1 MPAVRVLTTGGTI
14 ASRRTAT
21 GAVTAQNSGEH
32 LLSQVLGGGAQARV
46 EVEEVFR
53 IGSFSLTLADLLQ
66 LARQVQEAVAD
77 PNIDGV
83 VVTHGTDT
91 MEESAYL
98 VDLVHT
104 AAAPVVFTGAQR
116 AADEPDADGP
126 RNLADAIALAA
137 APAARELGAVVCMAG
152 RAYDARNVTKVRTLA
167 PDAFAAPGY
176 GHVAEVYR
184 GQVAVSATPRRPA
197 RFHLA
202 ELGELPDRV
211 DVVPLTVGVD
221 ATFLQAARQAG
232 ARGIVLQA
240 FGAGNA
246 NPPVV
251 AEVAHCV
258 EAGVVVLVVSRCRE
272 GPVAPIYGGGGGVDL
287 AAAGAVFAGNLRAP
301 KARLLLTA
309 ALGATPDAAAAVARL
324 RPHLLPGY
332 LSETSEE

>member
-21 GAVTAQNSGEH
+21 GAVTAQDSGEQ
-32 LLSQVLGGGAQARV
+32 LLSQSSGRSRQIRV

-53 IGSFSLTLADLLQ
+53 IGSFNLRLADLLQ
-66 LARQVQEAVAD
+66 LARRVHEAVAHPD
-77 PNIDGV
+77 VDGV

-137 APAARELGAVVCMAG
+137 APEARQLGVVVCMAG
-152 RAYDARNVTKVRTLA
+152 RAYAARQVTKVRTLA
-167 PDAFAAPGY
+167 PDAFDAPGY

-184 GQVAVSATPRRPA
+184 GQVAVAATPRRPA
-197 RFHLA
+197 RFGLA
-202 ELGELPDRV
+202 ELGELPARV
-211 DVVPLTVGVD
+211 DVVPLTVGAD

-232 ARGIVLQA
+232 ARGIVLAA

-246 NPPVV
+246 NPTVV
-251 AEVAHCV
+251 AEVARCV
-258 EAGVVVLVVSRCRE
+258 AAGVVVLVVSRCHE
-272 GPVAPIYGGGGGVDL
+272 GPVAPVYGGGGGVDL
-287 AAAGAVFAGNLRAP
+287 AKAGAVFAGNLRAP
-301 KARLLLTA
+301 KARLLLAA
-309 ALGATPDAAAAVARL
+309 ALSAAPDAAAAVSRL
-324 RPHLLPGY
+324 RPHLLPGSM
-332 LSETSEE
+332 SETSEE